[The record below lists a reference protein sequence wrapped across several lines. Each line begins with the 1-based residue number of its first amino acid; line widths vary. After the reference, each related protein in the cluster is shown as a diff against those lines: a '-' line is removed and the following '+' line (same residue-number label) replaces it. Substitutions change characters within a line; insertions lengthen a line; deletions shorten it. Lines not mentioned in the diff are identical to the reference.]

1 MGIINDDYYQCY
13 KKDSTDSFYTKDSK
27 YINCDALIGYS
38 YNSAVPI
45 SFLVIAIIGLVLN
58 FLLIR
63 DFIIKS
69 NTSSR
74 RQSSMKKL
82 FAALPVLDCITSI
95 YWIVSSVAFRKVQ
108 NICDHKNLCAF
119 LSIIYFSVFIFEFI
133 FINFILIHFRKISLN
148 PIEGI
153 LKPGKNINLKN
164 K

>member
-1 MGIINDDYYQCY
+1 
-13 KKDSTDSFYTKDSK
+13 
-27 YINCDALIGYS
+27 
-38 YNSAVPI
+38 
-45 SFLVIAIIGLVLN
+45 
-58 FLLIR
+58 
-63 DFIIKS
+63 
-69 NTSSR
+69 
-74 RQSSMKKL
+74 MKKL

-153 LKPGKNINLKN
+153 LKPGKDIKIYLSISIIATLLILGNITGIKIIGRSPMNTCFINTEQSGPKGLIFLIPITSTFCVIFQVIYDLK
-164 K
+164 

>member
-1 MGIINDDYYQCY
+1 MGIINDDYYQCF
-13 KKDSTDSFYTKDSK
+13 KKDSTDSFYTQDSR
-27 YINCDALIGYS
+27 YIDCDALIGYS

-82 FAALPVLDCITSI
+82 FSVLPVLDRITYI
-95 YWIVSSVAFRKVQ
+95 YLIVSSVAFKKVK
-108 NICDHKNLCAF
+108 NICDHKNLCTRCF
-119 LSIIYFSVFIFEFI
+119 
-133 FINFILIHFRKISLN
+133 
-148 PIEGI
+148 
-153 LKPGKNINLKN
+153 
-164 K
+164 